1 DSIVGVEWISAI
13 NRHYGLEIKATKLY
27 DYPTLLELT
36 NYLAEILPKQEQ
48 VPVEIPQKT
57 EAKESVI
64 DSEEKLKEEL
74 RLILTRVAKKELSAQ
89 VANQMIQELKQKSK
103 NKAKKEDEV
112 GQQLKQQPQ
121 NDGKKE
127 KVLELI
133 KKYTREVAPELEQVP
148 LGPTNSLKN
157 LGIDSASRA
166 EIIMM
171 IMEELSLNIP
181 RIELAGA
188 NNIGELA
195 EIFAAKL

>member
-1 DSIVGVEWISAI
+1 
-13 NRHYGLEIKATKLY
+13 
-27 DYPTLLELT
+27 
-36 NYLAEILPKQEQ
+36 
-48 VPVEIPQKT
+48 
-57 EAKESVI
+57 
-64 DSEEKLKEEL
+64 
-74 RLILTRVAKKELSAQ
+74 
-89 VANQMIQELKQKSK
+89 MIQELKQKSK